1 MIKCVSNYS
10 ILLNGAQVRTIES
23 LSHPVETMLKTDSEV
38 YQGNC
43 PTRAILDRIAD
54 KWTALLIG
62 LLAHGGTRR
71 FNELKRSIGGI
82 SQKML
87 TQTLRDLE
95 RDGLVKRTIFP
106 QIPPRVEYEL
116 TPLGRTLCGPLGAL
130 GQWAADHMAE
140 VRVAQEAFDRNAVSK
155 R

>member
-1 MIKCVSNYS
+1 M
-10 ILLNGAQVRTIES
+10 
-23 LSHPVETMLKTDSEV
+23 ETTLPLPADAEV

-54 KWTALLIG
+54 KWTLLIMG
-62 LLAHGGTRR
+62 LLLQNDVLR
-71 FNELKRSIGGI
+71 FNELKRMIGGI

-95 RDGLVKRTIFP
+95 RDGLVQRTVYP
-106 QIPPRVEYEL
+106 EIPPRVEYRVND
-116 TPLGRTLCGPLGAL
+116 LGRTLCGPLSAL
-130 GQWAADHMAE
+130 TQWAHDHIDE
-140 VRVAQEAFDRNAVSK
+140 VKRAQAAFDARQ